1 MYSGPHIK
9 RDGLV
14 FGYDTGQF
22 SESNPN
28 FDKFKPH
35 KNRGRG
41 AGRFFKGK
49 PITNFI
55 AYQNAVAQ
63 SSYTAYSA
71 TSSGTWNAKH
81 PNAIRA
87 YNAQGNDITGYVNTG
102 VTDYTNTYHAHWQ
115 FDEILKKPVT
125 VMDCFDSNWK
135 AKSFDCNTSAWS
147 TYGMTT
153 GSKYVIS
160 WLQWTTNTSKALS
173 VGVYAKN
180 TSGTRNFYDGRSS
193 SSDTTVLNTKKRKW
207 QRVYKVYTISSS
219 HDVTQDYQRIYM
231 YGHSNGPNSN
241 GVTVKIADVQL
252 ELNTDHPSAFLNS
265 TSSDSKTS
273 RSSTESILDLAKTTN
288 IDVSNVSFDSNGLPT
303 FDGTDDLIAV
313 NPGTFPSSWSQPF
326 TVEAI
331 VYIPSSATWYNQ
343 GSGLGIVGRGSY
355 NGSWGLMRGGG
366 NNTVYFWMRTGGNTF
381 NPGGTIGRDKY
392 YHILGT
398 WNGSNQAIFYING
411 NQNSQETSSNV
422 GTTVDNTGNVVIG
435 GNIAFGGSN
444 GGYGEGTYPVIKLY
458 NRALSPQEVK
468 QNFKAYKT
476 RFDI

>member
-28 FDKFKPH
+28 FNKFKPH
-35 KNRGRG
+35 KNKGRG
-41 AGRFFKGK
+41 AVRFFKGK

-63 SSYTAYSA
+63 SSYTSYSA

-102 VTDYTNTYHAHWQ
+102 VGDWTNTYHAHWQ
-115 FDEILKKPVT
+115 FDNILKKPVV

-193 SSDTTVLNTKKRKW
+193 SSDTTVLNTKTRKW

-265 TSSDSKTS
+265 ISSDSKTS
-273 RSSTESILDLAKTTN
+273 RSSTESIVDLVKTTN
-288 IDVSNVSFDSNGLPT
+288 IDVSSVSFDSNGLPT
-303 FDGTDDLIAV
+303 FDGTDDRIDSVTGVGISNYSQAFSYECV
-313 NPGTFPSSWSQPF
+313 FKAEGTWANSYISNIVGNAGSYHGFYGLGKSGTNTIQFVIRDANYNAISGTVSNVATFHHLVGVWDQSNSQIRLHIDG
-326 TVEAI
+326 VLA
-331 VYIPSSATWYNQ
+331 SSANSITK
-343 GSGLGIVGRGSY
+343 
-355 NGSWGLMRGGG
+355 
-366 NNTVYFWMRTGGNTF
+366 TGA
-381 NPGGTIGRDKY
+381 PD
-392 YHILGT
+392 
-398 WNGSNQAIFYING
+398 
-411 NQNSQETSSNV
+411 
-422 GTTVDNTGNVVIG
+422 TTNLYIG
-435 GNIAFGGSN
+435 GRRAFGGSN
-444 GGYGEGTYPVIKLY
+444 GSWFQGEIPVVKYY

>member
-9 RDGLV
+9 KDGLV

-35 KNRGRG
+35 KNEGRG
-41 AGRFFKGK
+41 TGRFFKGK

-63 SSYTAYSA
+63 SSYTSYSA

-87 YNAQGNDITGYVNTG
+87 YNAQGSQITGYVNTG
-102 VTDYTNTYHAHWQ
+102 VGDWTNTYHAHWQ
-115 FDEILKKPVT
+115 FDKTLKKPVV

-180 TSGTRNFYDGRSS
+180 TSGTRNFYDGRSN
-193 SSDTTVLNTKKRKW
+193 SSDTTVLNTKRRKW
-207 QRVYKVYTISSS
+207 QRVYKVYTVSSA

-231 YGHSNGPNSN
+231 YGHANGPNSN

-252 ELNTDHPSAFLNS
+252 ELNTDHPSSFLNS
-265 TSSDSKTS
+265 ISSDSKTS

-303 FDGTDDLIAV
+303 FDGTDDRIVSGTAINLSSYTSLTYEGIVKAV
-313 NPGTFPSSWSQPF
+313 GLASYDRWFSATNAGNTGFHNPDLAIGTDGQLRYIFSSGGIGSWVAPSGLTIDTTKFNHLVYTFTNSGVVKIYINGTQQHTATYSSATFPSNSKF
-326 TVEAI
+326 MT
-331 VYIPSSATWYNQ
+331 
-343 GSGLGIVGRGSY
+343 G
-355 NGSWGLMRGGG
+355 MRFD
-366 NNTVYFWMRTGGNTF
+366 NN
-381 NPGGTIGRDKY
+381 
-392 YHILGT
+392 
-398 WNGSNQAIFYING
+398 
-411 NQNSQETSSNV
+411 
-422 GTTVDNTGNVVIG
+422 
-435 GNIAFGGSN
+435 
-444 GGYGEGTYPVIKLY
+444 GEGVSGSIPIVKVYS
-458 NRALSPQEVK
+458 RALSPQEVK
-468 QNFKAYKT
+468 QNFRAYKN
-476 RFDI
+476 RFNI